1 MALDPQHELQGALS
15 GTQIAP
21 ISGPSEVALR
31 LQESEVA
38 VIQLS
43 QYQLVWRRFRRHRL
57 AMIGLGMLATLVLIA
72 ICAPF
77 ISPETF
83 NHGWNLFN
91 GQFVLADNHPPV
103 AAWPW
108 QENWKYILGADEN
121 GHSILMWVTYGARI
135 SLLVGLCSTILT
147 MVIGILF
154 GSVAGYFGHWVD
166 AVVMRT
172 TDVFLTLPQLPLL
185 ILLSYTGLPI
195 TGFPKHSPQLIVL
208 LFGILSWPGPA
219 RLVRSYYLTFRSQ
232 EFTEAARAVG
242 VSDARIIFR
251 HILPNALSPIIVA
264 ATLAVAGFIVAE
276 AAIDFLGIGIN
287 FPNVSWGLA
296 LSSAEDN
303 FANNNWWAT
312 FFPGLMLLL
321 TTLSINF
328 MGDGLRDA
336 LDVRTKTE

>member
-1 MALDPQHELQGALS
+1 
-15 GTQIAP
+15 
-21 ISGPSEVALR
+21 
-31 LQESEVA
+31 
-38 VIQLS
+38 
-43 QYQLVWRRFRRHRL
+43 
-57 AMIGLGMLATLVLIA
+57 
-72 ICAPF
+72 
-77 ISPETF
+77 
-83 NHGWNLFN
+83 
-91 GQFVLADNHPPV
+91 
-103 AAWPW
+103 
-108 QENWKYILGADEN
+108 
-121 GHSILMWVTYGARI
+121 
-135 SLLVGLCSTILT
+135 
-147 MVIGILF
+147 
-154 GSVAGYFGHWVD
+154 
-166 AVVMRT
+166 
-172 TDVFLTLPQLPLL
+172 
-185 ILLSYTGLPI
+185 
-195 TGFPKHSPQLIVL
+195 
-208 LFGILSWPGPA
+208 
-219 RLVRSYYLTFRSQ
+219 VRSYYLTFRSQ